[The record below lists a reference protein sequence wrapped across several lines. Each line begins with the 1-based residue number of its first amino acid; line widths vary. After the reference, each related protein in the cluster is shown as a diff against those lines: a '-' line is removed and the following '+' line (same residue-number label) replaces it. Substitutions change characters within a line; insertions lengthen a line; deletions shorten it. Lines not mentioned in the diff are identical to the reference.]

1 MSIKHLHEIPKG
13 SLPAG
18 ALNTSGV

>member
-1 MSIKHLHEIPKG
+1 MTIKHLREIPIV

-18 ALNTSGV
+18 ALNTCGV